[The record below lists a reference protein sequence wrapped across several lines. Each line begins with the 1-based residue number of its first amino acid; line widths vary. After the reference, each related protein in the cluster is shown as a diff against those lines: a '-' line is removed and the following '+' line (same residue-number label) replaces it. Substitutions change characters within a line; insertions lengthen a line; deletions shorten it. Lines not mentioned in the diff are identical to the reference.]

1 MTPQIYQKIRANP
14 KFSALAADRSR
25 FAWILTAVVLA
36 LYYSFMMAVAFK
48 PALLSTPLW
57 PGATLTVGV
66 PFGALIIIGS
76 WLLTGLY
83 VRRANKVYEALTQEI
98 VEEAL

>member
-1 MTPQIYQKIRANP
+1 MSQQTYQRIKANP
-14 KFSALAADRSR
+14 KFRMLAADRSR
-25 FAWILTAVVLA
+25 FAWLLTALVLIA
-36 LYYSFMMAVAFK
+36 YYSFMMAVAFK
-48 PALLSTPLW
+48 PELLRTPLW

-83 VRRANKVYEALTQEI
+83 VRRANTTYEVLNEQI
-98 VEEAL
+98 IKEAR